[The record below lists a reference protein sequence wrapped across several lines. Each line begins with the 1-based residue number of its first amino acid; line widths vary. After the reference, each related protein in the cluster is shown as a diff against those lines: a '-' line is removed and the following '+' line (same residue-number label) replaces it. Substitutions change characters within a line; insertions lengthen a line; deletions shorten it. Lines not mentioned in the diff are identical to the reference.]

1 MEKDIEYYKRRTE
14 FLEKENQRTL
24 LALEEIVNFDS
35 YFISINENTDTSD
48 IYRRTCSHLN
58 MFTDFDTIVFQNFN
72 RENMFRT
79 SFCMGSHSNDEVENE
94 IQQQIEN
101 RSYARAVNDKQCIA
115 VPLVNSD
122 GWMIFHCLYSKS
134 KILGMFIGIHK
145 ENILETRHA
154 IPQLISVLMTKTG
167 HFLSLLQKYS
177 RLHDEVR
184 ELQVEVQRKNTE
196 LKTANMQASFLEEA
210 RKQLLANI
218 SHEFRT
224 PLNAIIG
231 LLDLMR
237 DSENLTPEYRDYI
250 KTASL
255 SASSIIS
262 LIDELLCYVK
272 IKSSESVINL
282 HPSSVREIVETSVSK
297 ESAKAHKKNL
307 ALEIILSSEMEHG
320 ILTDPNL
327 LCFALQKLIS
337 NSIKFTNE
345 GKVTVNVDIKDDQ
358 SDLTEVYFEIK
369 DTGIGLDAGNF
380 DTLCQPFTQED
391 TSTTRKFEGMGM
403 GLAVA
408 SLIIENM
415 GGTLQCESKFNMG
428 SKFFFTLKFNSCF
441 LGENLK

>member
-1 MEKDIEYYKRRTE
+1 MDKDSEYYEERIA

-24 LALEEIVNFDS
+24 LALEEILNFDS
-35 YFISINENTDTSD
+35 YFISINEHTNTSD

-58 MFTDFDTIVFQNFN
+58 MFTDFETIVFQNLDN
-72 RENMFRT
+72 ENMFRT
-79 SFCMGSHSNDEVENE
+79 TFCMGSHNKDFVDTE
-94 IQQQIEN
+94 IQHQIEN
-101 RSYARAVNDKQCIA
+101 RSYARAVNEKQCLA
-115 VPLVNSD
+115 VPLENSE
-122 GWMIFHCLYSKS
+122 GWMIFHCLFSKT
-134 KILGMFIGIHK
+134 KTLGMFIGIHK

-154 IPQLISVLMTKTG
+154 LPQLISVLMTKTG

-177 RLHDEVR
+177 RLHTEVR
-184 ELQVEVQRKNTE
+184 ELQVEVQKKNSE
-196 LKTANMQASFLEEA
+196 LQTANMQASFLEEA

-250 KTASL
+250 RTASH

-272 IKSSESVINL
+272 IKSSENSINL
-282 HPSSVREIVETSVSK
+282 HPCSIREIIETSISK
-297 ESAKAHKKNL
+297 ESAKAEKKNL
-307 ALEIILSSEMEHG
+307 KLEIILDSNIENG
-320 ILTDPNL
+320 ILTDSNL
-327 LCFALQKLIS
+327 LCFTLQKLIS

-345 GKVTVNVDIKDDQ
+345 GKVTIRVDVKNNK
-358 SDLTEVYFEIK
+358 SDLTEAYFEIK
-369 DTGIGLDAGNF
+369 DTGIGLDSSNLEK
-380 DTLCQPFTQED
+380 LCQPFTQED
-391 TSTTRKFEGMGM
+391 TSTTRRFEGMGM

-415 GGTLQCESKFNMG
+415 GGTLQCESEYNLG
-428 SKFFFTLKFNSCF
+428 SKFFFTLKFNSCY
-441 LGENLK
+441 LGE

>member
-1 MEKDIEYYKRRTE
+1 MDKSPEYYKERIS

-24 LALEEIVNFDS
+24 LALEEILNFDS
-35 YFISINENTDTSD
+35 YFISINEHTNISD

-58 MFTDFDTIVFQNFN
+58 MFTDFETIAFQNLN
-72 RENMFRT
+72 SENMFETTFR
-79 SFCMGSHSNDEVENE
+79 MGSHSEQE
-94 IQQQIEN
+94 IEAEIWQQIEN
-101 RSYARAVNDKQCIA
+101 RSYARAVNEKQCLA
-115 VPLVNSD
+115 VPLKNSE
-122 GWMIFHCLYSKS
+122 GWMILHCLFSKT
-134 KILGMFIGIHK
+134 KILGMFIGVHK

-154 IPQLISVLMTKTG
+154 LPQLISVLMTKTG

-177 RLHDEVR
+177 RLHSEVR
-184 ELQVEVQRKNTE
+184 ELQVEVQKKDSE

-250 KTASL
+250 KTASY

-282 HPSSVREIVETSVSK
+282 YPCSIREIIETSVTK
-297 ESAKAHKKNL
+297 ESSKAEKKDL
-307 ALEIILSSEMEHG
+307 KLEVILNAEMSNG
-320 ILTDPNL
+320 ILTDSNL

-345 GKVTVNVDIKDDQ
+345 GKVCISLDIKESH
-358 SDLTEVYFEIK
+358 SDLTEIYFEIK
-369 DTGIGLDAGNF
+369 DTGIGLDSSNL
-380 DTLCQPFTQED
+380 DQLCQPFTQED
-391 TSTTRKFEGMGM
+391 TSTTRRFEGMGM

-415 GGTLQCESKFNMG
+415 GGTLQCESEYNVG
-428 SKFFFTLKFNSCF
+428 SKFFFTLKFNSCH
-441 LGENLK
+441 LD

>member
-1 MEKDIEYYKRRTE
+1 MEKDLEYYKRRTA

-24 LALEEIVNFDS
+24 LALEEIINFDS
-35 YFISINENTDTSD
+35 FFISINENTDTSD

-58 MFTDFDTIVFQNFN
+58 MFTDFETIVFQNLN
-72 RENMFRT
+72 SQNMFRT
-79 SFCMGSHSNDEVENE
+79 TFSLGKHSKEE
-94 IQQQIEN
+94 IEEEIFHQIEN
-101 RSYARAVNDKQCIA
+101 RSYARAVNEKKCLA
-115 VPLVNSD
+115 VPLKNEK
-122 GWMIFHCLYSKS
+122 GWMIFHCLYSKA

-154 IPQLISVLMTKTG
+154 LPQLISVLMTKTG

-177 RLHDEVR
+177 RLHNEVR
-184 ELQVEVQRKNTE
+184 ELQVEVQKKDSE
-196 LKTANMQASFLEEA
+196 LQTANMQASFLEEA

-282 HPSSVREIVETSVSK
+282 HPSSIREIIETSITK
-297 ESAKAHKKNL
+297 ESTKAENKNL
-307 ALEIILSSEMEHG
+307 ALEIILDSGMEHG

-345 GKVTVNVDIKDDQ
+345 GKVTITVDVRDKH
-358 SDLTEVYFEIK
+358 SDLTEIYFEIK
-369 DTGIGLDAGNF
+369 DTGIGLNTENLDK
-380 DTLCQPFTQED
+380 LCQPFTQED

-415 GGTLQCESKFNMG
+415 GGALQCESEANAG
-428 SKFFFTLKFNSCF
+428 SKFFFTLKFNTCD
-441 LGENLK
+441 LDL